1 MLSNLENSV
10 IKKIE
15 IIAPKNG
22 KLVLPF
28 KIPVSNGFF
37 TASFL

>member
-15 IIAPKNG
+15 IIAPKN